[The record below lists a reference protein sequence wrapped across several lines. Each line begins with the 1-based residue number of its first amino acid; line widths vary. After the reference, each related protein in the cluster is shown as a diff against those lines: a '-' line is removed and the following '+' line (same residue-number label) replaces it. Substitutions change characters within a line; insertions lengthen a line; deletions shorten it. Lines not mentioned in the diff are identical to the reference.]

1 MNPKNGALFY
11 SSTPSGIEPYTC
23 LKYKGML

>member
-11 SSTPSGIEPYTC
+11 SSTPSGIESNTC